1 MAQILGVSID
11 VTKLTKSRFIT
22 GKKGT
27 YANIQIALN
36 DEKDQ
41 FGNDCSVWESQ
52 SKEERDAKTP
62 KNFLGNGKIIWSSE
76 ANNAPSQCNV
86 QTSTNNAPFQ
96 SGFEIVDI
104 SLPF

>member
-27 YANIQIALN
+27 YANIQIAFN

-52 SKEERDAKTP
+52 TKEERNAKTP
-62 KNFLGNGKIIWSSE
+62 KNFLCNGKIIWSSE
-76 ANNAPSQCNV
+76 ANNGPV
-86 QTSTNNAPFQ
+86 Q
-96 SGFEIVDI
+96 SGVEVVDD
-104 SLPF
+104 LPF

>member
-52 SKEERDAKTP
+52 TKEERDAKAP
-62 KNFLGNGKIIWSSE
+62 KNKLGNGKIIWSSE
-76 ANNAPSQCNV
+76 ANNAPV
-86 QTSTNNAPFQ
+86 Q
-96 SGFEIVDI
+96 SGLEVADD
-104 SLPF
+104 LPF